1 MKTGLHIDSAEMSR
15 ALEEYAKHSKRDM
28 ATLVN
33 QKAYSILLKA
43 AGMNRV
49 ADRGKIISD
58 LGQQSTAIRAQ
69 KVRITKAGVKR
80 GKMITERIYSPALYA
95 IVRWKAAK
103 SGRKIQASE
112 MEGVARKELSRR
124 LQSVSFMKSGWLA
137 AISNIAASIGKQRKV
152 RKGYGSSNPALPGTS
167 PSASF
172 WNTSFNKPSNTTDKR
187 PTRWAEDAL
196 RGGFLAEMQ
205 NMRQRIA
212 AKLARR
218 G

>member
-1 MKTGLHIDSAEMSR
+1 MKPGIHIDSALFQR
-15 ALEEYAKHSKRDM
+15 TLDEYAKHSKRDM

-49 ADRGKIISD
+49 ADKGKIISE

-112 MEGVARKELSRR
+112 MEGAARKELARR
-124 LQSVSFMKSGWLA
+124 VKSVSFMKSGWLA

-152 RKGYGSSNPALPGTS
+152 RKGFGSSTPAKPGAS